1 MRRRLT
7 VSTLAIGLS
16 VALLATACSSSDSK
30 NRSAASGAA
39 GDPTTLPALPA
50 ATGTGERIPLYFGA
64 VVTPS
69 SWVSTSLSPT
79 LSVPN
84 AAGAWTFTLTDLS
97 DGKSEFGTRT
107 YSETGNTTRIPL
119 AVGLKQGHAYTWKA
133 TSPGQETVGGSF
145 TVDTQMGQSQEF
157 DSAGGINVGLSSG
170 EAAFAWSSHAMGS
183 LPGAVGFGLQFQA
196 SNEDEVG
203 VPSGWSLQ
211 AASSIPYNR
220 VVSWPDGSVG
230 LVGTNGSVSNY
241 REGVGGAFTPVQ
253 LGTGDI
259 NTNGLAPVLI
269 RNEDG
274 TFSVTTKDATSIFTP
289 DGTTGNSYLSSVTG
303 TANPML
309 GQKWTGG
316 RIQSVSDPVSGREIT
331 FVYGGGECPK
341 PVGGFIAAPAG
352 MLCQVKFWDGSTSAI
367 LYVATPGGEPSIG
380 RIVDYPEAK
389 GDGAE
394 VIDLAYDGA
403 GRIAR
408 TRSSLVAA
416 AAASNVVG
424 ADDQQFWAEIDYTA
438 EGKVA
443 SITQPASS
451 AGAKRCT
458 RTYSYDSP
466 QSTTA
471 SDSCFGGPIL
481 SVIFDPTTFF
491 TISATNQAGL
501 QMRNTWD
508 FASGQLLSSVD
519 YSGLTSVYR
528 YEGGELVQSWGPTK
542 GSPTEAM
549 SLLREYDQS
558 FDGAPEGIAMKG
570 LDVTYWPSATR
581 TGEGGKQELGPI
593 LGGVRVPSLTVN
605 WDASPAG
612 NSGGW
617 SAVMTGALTIKT
629 AGTYSFSSG
638 NSTALL
644 RINNVLCVDAA
655 CSALPLSA
663 GRNQIRV
670 DVSSTQAKAS
680 MDLSWAGPDTG
691 GATVSIPTDVLSPQ
705 YGYVTTTKADDPSAT
720 RAPTQNIS
728 RSSYEAPE
736 TGRVTARVNQTGSK
750 TSVNYEQGTS
760 GKGGWARQN
769 AVTDQAGNSYTYA
782 YWGDKESAKS
792 SCPGAKSANQGGASK
807 SVAAPGTDGGTGQV
821 TTQWVDATGNVVATQ
836 MAGGVVSCTTYNEA
850 GRVIAVELLN
860 MGSVYKQSNNYAV
873 DGNPLIYETTETV
886 GDSTV
891 TTRAEVDLAGRVIR
905 AVDRFGIVTTTT
917 YDERT
922 GNVATET
929 TSAPGAAPTVQ
940 QMTYSAEGWLSSVAV
955 NGKREASISYLP
967 DGLMSSV
974 VYGNGVTATNTF
986 NESNRLIG
994 TNWATPNGA
1003 FSNTL
1008 QISAGGNIS
1017 ASSLSAPSG
1026 SSTFTY
1032 THDSNDRLSAAEV
1045 TAGLVPAAKA
1055 WSWTFDDSSNR
1066 LTQKVVEN
1074 GAVTGDYTYAYNRAS
1089 QLTSTTDPAASG
1101 GLTYDDRGNATKVGP
1116 DSFTYDNANR
1126 VVSATDGAVTVAY
1139 TRDLAGNVV
1148 SKTTTGG
1155 ANAGTMYYS
1164 DTGVLLD
1171 GASKPYA
1178 QQLNLAGGVTFTMP
1192 IVAGS
1197 VNKQWQFTA
1206 LNGDQFFVTNETGT
1220 IQGAPQVYD
1229 PYGQVLT
1236 VPNAA
1241 QPTLPSTT
1249 FEAASG
1255 NETESLKTTYQ
1266 LMGAR
1271 VYVPALGRFAQLDP
1285 KVGGSANGYDYVNQ
1299 DPVNNTDPSGL
1310 ENENWL
1316 INGVAALASLVTAA
1330 LVAPA
1335 RGALVGMAVGA
1346 LAGVVWTGVAHAYEF
1361 ATTGQTSFSVARL
1374 GLSVLAGA
1382 VGGGIRGRVKWSN
1395 AQKQAAGNVG
1405 GAKPNAG
1412 TGNSSRPQSLRN
1424 SSSAQEVADPYVA
1437 QQPLNGAPKSVDA
1450 GDITI
1455 KFRKGK
1461 MQEKYAH
1468 MLRGS
1473 GEGNDMGS
1481 NFIPMSRESSLSI
1494 DDGTMVRRIL
1504 ENDFSGKSVMAR
1516 GFKENMGLAARFQR

>member
-7 VSTLAIGLS
+7 VSTLGIGLS
-16 VALLATACSSSDSK
+16 LALLASACSSSDSK
-30 NRSAASGAA
+30 SRSAAAGSA
-39 GDPTTLPALPA
+39 GDPTTLAALPA
-50 ATGTGERIPLYFGA
+50 GVGSGERVPLYFGA

-84 AAGAWTFTLTDLS
+84 ATGAWTFTLTDLS

-107 YSETGNTTRIPL
+107 YAETGTSTRIPL
-119 AVGLKQGHAYTWKA
+119 AAGLTQGHAYTWKA
-133 TSPGQETVGGSF
+133 TSVGQDPVGGSF
-145 TVDTQMGQSQEF
+145 TVDVQMGQSQEF

-170 EAAFAWSSHAMGS
+170 EATFAWSSHAMGS
-183 LPGAVGFGLQFQA
+183 LPGAVGFGLQFQG

-203 VPSGWSLQ
+203 VPAGWNLQ

-241 REGVGGAFTPVQ
+241 REGVGGAYTPVQ
-253 LGTGDI
+253 LGNGDI

-274 TFSVTTKDATSIFTP
+274 TFSVTTKDATSIFAP

-309 GQKWTGG
+309 GQKWAGG

-331 FVYGGGECPK
+331 FVYGGGDCPK
-341 PVGGFIAAPAG
+341 PVSGFVAAPAG

-367 LYVATPGGEPSIG
+367 LYVAISNGETSIG

-394 VIDLAYDGA
+394 VVDLAYDAA

-424 ADDQQFWAEIDYTA
+424 VDDQEFWAEINYTP
-438 EGKVA
+438 EGKVS

-451 AGAKRCT
+451 TGATRCV
-458 RTYSYDSP
+458 RKYSYDSP

-471 SDSCFGGPIL
+471 FDSCFGAPIL

-491 TISATNQAGL
+491 TITATNQAGL

-508 FASGQLLSSVD
+508 FASGQLLASVD

-542 GSPTEAM
+542 GSPVD
-549 SLLREYDQS
+549 SLSMLREYDQS
-558 FDGAPEGIAMKG
+558 FEGAPEGVAMKG

-581 TGEGGKQELGPI
+581 TGEGGSQELGPI
-593 LGGVRVPSLTVN
+593 RDGVRVPSLTVN

-617 SAVMTGALTIKT
+617 SAVMTGAITMKT

-638 NSTALL
+638 NTTAQL
-644 RINNVLCVDAA
+644 RINNVLCVEGA
-655 CSALPLSA
+655 CEALPLSA

-670 DVSSTQAKAS
+670 DVSSPQSNAS
-680 MDLSWAGPDTG
+680 MDLSWSGPDTG
-691 GATVSIPTDVLSPQ
+691 GAKVSIPTDVLSPQ
-705 YGYVTTTKADDPSAT
+705 YGYVTTTKADDPTAT
-720 RAPTQNIS
+720 RAPAQNVS
-728 RSSYEAPE
+728 RSFYEAPA
-736 TGRVTARVNQTGSK
+736 TGRLASRVNQTGWK
-750 TSVNYEQGTS
+750 TSVSYESGTS

-769 AVTDQAGNSYTYA
+769 AVTDHAGNSYTYA
-782 YWGDKESAKS
+782 YWGDRESVKS
-792 SCPGAKSANQGGASK
+792 TCPGAKSANQGGASK
-807 SVAAPGTDGGTGQV
+807 SVAAPGPDGGAGPV
-821 TTQWVDATGNVVATQ
+821 TTQWVDATGNVIATQ
-836 MAGGVVSCTTYNEA
+836 LAGGVVSCTTYNAA
-850 GRVIAVELLN
+850 GRIMSVELLN
-860 MGSVYKQSNNYAV
+860 MGSVYKQTNNYAV

-891 TTRAEVDLAGRVIR
+891 TTRAEVDLAGRVVR
-905 AVDRFGIVTTTT
+905 AVDRYGIVTTTT
-917 YDERT
+917 YDQRT
-922 GNVATET
+922 GNVAITT
-929 TSAPGAAPTVQ
+929 TSAPGAEPTVE
-940 QMTYSAEGWLSSVAV
+940 QMAYSVQGWLTSVTI
-955 NGKREASISYLP
+955 NGKNEASITYGP
-967 DGLMSSV
+967 DGLMSNV
-974 VYGNGVTATNTF
+974 VYGNGVSATNTF
-986 NESNRLIG
+986 NESNRLTG
-994 TNWATPNGA
+994 TNWATSSGG
-1003 FSNTL
+1003 FSNSL
-1008 QISAGGNIS
+1008 QVSAGGNIS
-1017 ASSLSAPSG
+1017 ASTLSAPSG
-1026 SSTFTY
+1026 SSTFSY
-1032 THDSNDRLSAAEV
+1032 THDANDRLSAAEV
-1045 TAGLVPAAKA
+1045 TAGLVPSAKA
-1055 WSWTFDDSSNR
+1055 WEWTFDDSSNR
-1066 LTQKVVEN
+1066 LSQKVSEN
-1074 GAVTGDYTYAYNRAS
+1074 GAVSSNYTYVYNRAS

-1101 GLTYDDRGNATKVGP
+1101 GLIYDDRGNATKVGP

-1126 VVSATDGAVTVAY
+1126 VESATDGTVTVSY
-1139 TRDLAGNVV
+1139 TRDFIGKVV
-1148 SKTTTGG
+1148 AKTTTGG
-1155 ANAGTMYYS
+1155 ANAGTIRYS
-1164 DTGVLLD
+1164 DTGILLD
-1171 GASKPYA
+1171 EASKPYA
-1178 QQLNLAGGVTFTMP
+1178 QQINLAGGVTFTKAL
-1192 IVAGS
+1192 VTGAS
-1197 VNKQWQFTA
+1197 SQWQFTA
-1206 LNGDQFFVTNETGT
+1206 LNGDQFFVTNDAGA

-1229 PYGQVLT
+1229 PYGQVLS

-1249 FEAASG
+1249 FEATSG

-1271 VYVPALGRFAQLDP
+1271 VYIPALGRFAQLDP

-1316 INGVAALASLVTAA
+1316 INGIAALASLVTAA

-1424 SSSAQEVADPYVA
+1424 SSSAPDVVDPYVA

-1450 GDITI
+1450 GDLTI
-1455 KFRKGK
+1455 KFRRGK
-1461 MQEKYAH
+1461 LQERYSH
-1468 MLRGS
+1468 MMRGS
-1473 GEGNDMGS
+1473 GEANDMGS
-1481 NFIPMSRESSLSI
+1481 NFVPMSRESSLSI

-1516 GFKENMGLAARFQR
+1516 GFKENMGLAARFLR